1 MAEYYE
7 PMLYMSTPDNP
18 NTMGASVTLKETV
31 DGDILRAVVEEL
43 RERFPYFYV
52 KAEAEGNDLVPV
64 PNPLPV
70 TVRNTWKPIRLRS
83 AEANFHLMAFKYEGN
98 RLALEMSHSLS
109 DGAGFLP
116 YIKSVLYLYLSRK
129 TGQTFDPTGFRLPGS
144 PIPETET
151 GDPFS
156 ELNIDGAEPP
166 IYQKK
171 PVEDFYRMSEGKEK
185 GYLCFG
191 LKLPEDQVMK
201 YCKGNDGSPNVL
213 IAVLL
218 TRAIRRVDPENSKT
232 VSASIA
238 IDHKAILGN
247 YDNYRMFANVAVL
260 DFPVSRILND
270 IMKSCTMA
278 RGQLILQTQPENS
291 LWAMKQR
298 KLTYAKLASIP
309 LEMKTTALA
318 KSAGSPRWTLAVS
331 YANSRSF
338 GPLDPYIE
346 ELYFMAAPG
355 VIDMAVEVTCIN
367 HNFFL
372 SIAQNFTSEQYFNA
386 FLDELSL
393 AGISYEVKYK
403 DNTELCGL

>member
-7 PMLYMSTPDNP
+7 PMLYLCTPDNP

-129 TGQTFDPTGFRLPGS
+129 TGKPFDPTGFRLPGS
-144 PIPETET
+144 PIPESEI

-156 ELNIDGAEPP
+156 KLDIDGAEPP

-171 PVEDFYRMSEGKEK
+171 PIEDFYRLSEGKEK
-185 GYLCFG
+185 GYICFG
-191 LKLPEDQVMK
+191 LQLPEDQVMK

-218 TRAIRRVDPENSKT
+218 TRAIRREDPENSRT
-232 VSASIA
+232 VTASIA

-260 DFPVSRILND
+260 DFPVSRDLND

-338 GPLDPYIE
+338 GPLDPYID
-346 ELYFMAAPG
+346 ELYFMATPE
-355 VIDMAVEVTCIN
+355 VIDMGVEVTCIN

-372 SIAQNFTSEQYFNA
+372 SITQNFTSEQYFNA
-386 FLDELSL
+386 FLEELSL
-393 AGISYEVKYK
+393 AGISYVVKYK
-403 DNTELCGL
+403 DNTELCGV

>member
-18 NTMGASVTLKETV
+18 NTMGTSVTLKEAV
-31 DGDILRAVVEEL
+31 DGDILRSVVEEL

-70 TVRNTWKPIRLRS
+70 TVRNTWNPIRLRS

-185 GYLCFG
+185 G
-191 LKLPEDQVMK
+191 V
-201 YCKGNDGSPNVL
+201 
-213 IAVLL
+213 
-218 TRAIRRVDPENSKT
+218 
-232 VSASIA
+232 
-238 IDHKAILGN
+238 
-247 YDNYRMFANVAVL
+247 
-260 DFPVSRILND
+260 
-270 IMKSCTMA
+270 
-278 RGQLILQTQPENS
+278 
-291 LWAMKQR
+291 
-298 KLTYAKLASIP
+298 P
-309 LEMKTTALA
+309 LF
-318 KSAGSPRWTLAVS
+318 
-331 YANSRSF
+331 RS
-338 GPLDPYIE
+338 E
-346 ELYFMAAPG
+346 APG
-355 VIDMAVEVTCIN
+355 GSGDEV
-367 HNFFL
+367 L
-372 SIAQNFTSEQYFNA
+372 
-386 FLDELSL
+386 
-393 AGISYEVKYK
+393 
-403 DNTELCGL
+403 

>member
-7 PMLYMSTPDNP
+7 PMLYLCTPDNP

-31 DGDILRAVVEEL
+31 DGDILREVVEEL

-129 TGQTFDPTGFRLPGS
+129 TGKSFDPTGFRLPGS
-144 PIPETET
+144 PIPESEI

-156 ELNIDGAEPP
+156 ELDIDGAEPP

-171 PVEDFYRMSEGKEK
+171 PIEDFYRLSEGKEK
-185 GYLCFG
+185 GYICFG
-191 LKLPEDQVMK
+191 LQLPEDQVMK

-218 TRAIRRVDPENSKT
+218 TRAIRRVDPDNSKT

-260 DFPVSRILND
+260 DFPVSRDLND

-291 LWAMKQR
+291 LWAMKQK
-298 KLTYAKLASIP
+298 KLTYAKLASLP
-309 LEMKTTALA
+309 LEMKTTAIA

-338 GPLDPYIE
+338 GPLDPYID
-346 ELYFMAAPG
+346 ELYFMAAAE

-372 SIAQNFTSEQYFNA
+372 SITQNFTSEQYFNA
-386 FLDELSL
+386 FLEELSL
-393 AGISYEVKYK
+393 AGISYVVKYK
-403 DNTELCGL
+403 DNTELCGV